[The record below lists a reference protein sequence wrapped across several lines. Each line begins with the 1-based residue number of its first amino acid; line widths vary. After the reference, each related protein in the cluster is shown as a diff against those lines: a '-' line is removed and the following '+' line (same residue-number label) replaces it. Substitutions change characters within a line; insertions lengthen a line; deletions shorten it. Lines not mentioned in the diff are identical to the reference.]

1 MIPESAAP
9 RILIVGAGAV
19 GCSAGAWLTQ
29 AGLSVTYLT
38 RGPHGAAL
46 AHSGITIHT
55 RERPDDIVHVP
66 AAIAGWH
73 NAPDVD
79 LVVLAIKTY
88 SLEDAASAVRDRYGD
103 GALIIALQN
112 GIANQQIL
120 PRYFSRVVYGV
131 VGYNAW
137 IDAPGVIG
145 CQRRGPLVLGVLDP
159 ALADEARRIA
169 SVFNTALSTS
179 YTDRLED
186 AAHCKLVINLA
197 NSLTT
202 LIDFPAQEPDD
213 FAIFQKLLSRM
224 TYEGI
229 GIVQAAGYREC
240 RVAGLPPWALIRAGA
255 LLPGWLTRRAFRAN
269 VRKMVRNS
277 LAQDVAHEQ
286 RDTTELDDINGYLIQ
301 LADQHGIE
309 APINRAIYALC
320 KERLAQTPFTPMQA
334 TQVWQHALIRSPNGT
349 A

>member
-1 MIPESAAP
+1 MIPVPAAP

-29 AGLSVTYLT
+29 AGHAVTYLT

-46 AHSGITIHT
+46 AHSGLTVHT
-55 RERPDDIVHVP
+55 REDPSDIMQVP
-66 AAIAGWH
+66 AKVAEIGD
-73 NAPDVD
+73 APEADII
-79 LVVLAIKTY
+79 VLAVKTY
-88 SLEDAASAVRDRYGD
+88 SLEQAASTLRDRYGD
-103 GALIIALQN
+103 APLVVGLQN

-137 IDAPGVIG
+137 MDAPGVIG
-145 CQRRGPLVLGVLDP
+145 CQRRGPLVFGVLDP
-159 ALADEARRIA
+159 ALAEAAQHLAAR
-169 SVFNTALSTS
+169 FNTALPTS

-202 LIDFPAQEPDD
+202 LIDFPAQAPDD
-213 FAIFQKLLSRM
+213 FAVFQKLLSRM

-277 LAQDVAHEQ
+277 LAQDVAHDQ

-301 LADQHGIE
+301 LADQHGIA

-320 KERLAQTPFTPMQA
+320 QARLAQPPFTPMQA
-334 TQVWQHALIRSPNGT
+334 TEVWQHAQFRNPNG
-349 A
+349 AA